1 LQAILGGAG
10 TVLKQFMK
18 AGMRGT
24 LRGFGKFALT
34 SALSAALS
42 AIPVLAAPAGPIQV
56 DVKLVI
62 ATDMSRSIDAE
73 EAQIQRQGVADVF
86 LDPAVIATI
95 EKGSLGVIAVAM
107 LDWSGYRD
115 DRVVLDWTLVHNK
128 ASAMALA
135 EKIRK
140 LPTIQGQRTSIS
152 SALEHATAML
162 NDSDNE
168 IVGTRK
174 VIDVS
179 GDGPNNDGT
188 SLQHIHDATKDN
200 GIVVNGLPIMDEKSD
215 GYFADLDVYYGACVV
230 AGKGAFLLPV
240 KRFKDFG
247 AAMRRKLVLEIA
259 GNESPIRQAAAGFPN
274 PLFLPIAATTV
285 QRGAAAPAAKTYP
298 GGCDKY
304 GGWGGD
310 GP

>member
-1 LQAILGGAG
+1 
-10 TVLKQFMK
+10 
-18 AGMRGT
+18 MRGT
-24 LRGFGKFALT
+24 MFRGRMKFALLGGLCG
-34 SALSAALS
+34 ALATVPA
-42 AIPVLAAPAGPIQV
+42 PAAPAGAIQV

-62 ATDMSRSIDAE
+62 ATDMSHSIDAE

-86 LDPAVIATI
+86 LDPAVIKTI

-115 DRVVLDWTLVHNK
+115 DRVVLEWTFVHDK
-128 ASAMALA
+128 ASATALA

-152 SALEHATAML
+152 SALEHAIAML

-179 GDGPNNDGT
+179 GDGPNNDGI
-188 SLQHIHDATKDN
+188 SLQHVHDTTQNN
-200 GIVVNGLPIMDEKSD
+200 GIVVNGLPIMDENSD

-247 AAMRRKLVLEIA
+247 VAMRRKLVLEIA
-259 GNESPIRQAAAGFPN
+259 GNENPIKQASAALPN
-274 PLFLPIAATTV
+274 PLFLPIATGATKPASPS
-285 QRGAAAPAAKTYP
+285 QRAVAAKTYP

>member
-1 LQAILGGAG
+1 MVGLSRRPGGLG
-10 TVLKQFMK
+10 
-18 AGMRGT
+18 
-24 LRGFGKFALT
+24 
-34 SALSAALS
+34 
-42 AIPVLAAPAGPIQV
+42 
-56 DVKLVI
+56 
-62 ATDMSRSIDAE
+62 
-73 EAQIQRQGVADVF
+73 
-86 LDPAVIATI
+86 
-95 EKGSLGVIAVAM
+95 
-107 LDWSGYRD
+107 
-115 DRVVLDWTLVHNK
+115 WTLIHDK
-128 ASAMALA
+128 ASAAALA

-140 LPTIQGQRTSIS
+140 LPTIQGNRTSIS
-152 SALEHATAML
+152 SALEHAIAML
-162 NDSDNE
+162 NDSDNT

-259 GNESPIRQAAAGFPN
+259 GNPSAIKQASTERQPAVRAHRGQCQPTCCPGCEN
-274 PLFLPIAATTV
+274 LSGRLRQIWRLGRRRPVSRNLPLRSLSEHLP
-285 QRGAAAPAAKTYP
+285 P
-298 GGCDKY
+298 
-304 GGWGGD
+304 
-310 GP
+310 

>member
-1 LQAILGGAG
+1 
-10 TVLKQFMK
+10 
-18 AGMRGT
+18 MRGT
-24 LRGFGKFALT
+24 LYRGFRKFAPAAGLF
-34 SALSAALS
+34 AAFAALP
-42 AIPVLAAPAGPIQV
+42 APAAPAGAIQV

-86 LDPAVIATI
+86 TDPEVISTI

-115 DRVVLDWTLVHNK
+115 DRVVLDWTLVHDR
-128 ASAMALA
+128 ASAVALA

-152 SALEHATAML
+152 SALEHAFAML

-168 IVGTRK
+168 IVATRK
-174 VIDVS
+174 VVDVS

-188 SLQHIHDATKDN
+188 SLQHIHDTTENN
-200 GIVVNGLPIMDEKSD
+200 GIVVNGLPIMDENSD

-247 AAMRRKLVLEIA
+247 PAMKRKLVLEIA
-259 GNESPIRQAAAGFPN
+259 ANPSLVKHASGPNPN
-274 PLFLPIAATTV
+274 PLFVPIAART
-285 QRGAAAPAAKTYP
+285 APAAKTYP

-304 GGWGGD
+304 GGWGWGGD
-310 GP
+310 GQ

>member
-1 LQAILGGAG
+1 
-10 TVLKQFMK
+10 MK

-24 LRGFGKFALT
+24 LVRGFGRFALVFGLT
-34 SALSAALS
+34 GAFGAVPA
-42 AIPVLAAPAGPIQV
+42 PAAPAGAVQV

-86 LDPAVIATI
+86 LDPAVVATI

-115 DRVVLDWTLVHNK
+115 DRVVLDWTLVHDK
-128 ASAMALA
+128 ASAAALA

-152 SALEHATAML
+152 SALEHAIAMI
-162 NDSDNE
+162 NDSDNA

-179 GDGPNNDGT
+179 GDGPNNDGM
-188 SLQHIHDATKDN
+188 SLQHVHDATQNN
-200 GIVVNGLPIMDEKSD
+200 GIVVNGLPIMDENSE

-259 GNESPIRQAAAGFPN
+259 QDQSPVKQAGIN
-274 PLFLPIAATTV
+274 PLFIQIAART
-285 QRGAAAPAAKTYP
+285 ASAAKTYP

>member
-1 LQAILGGAG
+1 
-10 TVLKQFMK
+10 
-18 AGMRGT
+18 MRGT
-24 LRGFGKFALT
+24 LFRGFRKCAPATALV
-34 SALSAALS
+34 AALGAAPAPS
-42 AIPVLAAPAGPIQV
+42 LPALAAQAGPIQV

-86 LDPAVIATI
+86 LDPEIVRTI

-115 DRVVLDWTLVHNK
+115 DRVVLEWTLVHDK
-128 ASAMALA
+128 ASAAALA

-152 SALEHATAML
+152 SALEHAIAML

-188 SLQHIHDATKDN
+188 SLQHIHDTTQNN

-247 AAMRRKLVLEIA
+247 AAMKRKLVLEIA
-259 GNESPIRQAAAGFPN
+259 QDQSLVKQAAAQAN
-274 PLFLPIAATTV
+274 PLLFQIAART
-285 QRGAAAPAAKTYP
+285 APAAKTYP

>member
-1 LQAILGGAG
+1 
-10 TVLKQFMK
+10 
-18 AGMRGT
+18 MRGT
-24 LRGFGKFALT
+24 LFGGLGKFAL
-34 SALSAALS
+34 AGGLCAALGVVPAPS
-42 AIPVLAAPAGPIQV
+42 PALAAPAGPIQV

-86 LDPAVIATI
+86 LDPDVVSTI

-115 DRVVLDWTLVHNK
+115 DRVVLDWTFVHDK
-128 ASAMALA
+128 ASAAALA

-152 SALEHATAML
+152 SALEHAIAML

-188 SLQHIHDATKDN
+188 SLQHVHDTTKDN

-247 AAMRRKLVLEIA
+247 PAMKRKLVLEIA
-259 GNESPIRQAAAGFPN
+259 DNGSPVKQASAANTN
-274 PLFLPIAATTV
+274 PLFLQIAART
-285 QRGAAAPAAKTYP
+285 APAAKTYP